1 MFENRIYVE
10 TISEDSNRGVYA
22 IEPLTAGFGHTIG
35 NSIRRV
41 LLSSLEGAAVEN
53 VQVDGVEHEF
63 STVDGVKED
72 MVEII
77 LNLKQLR
84 FSLLK
89 DEAVLTLEKKGKGA
103 VTAADFNKDA
113 ECTPMFPD
121 QPICT
126 ITDGSGA
133 ISMRVTVKKGRGYQT
148 IEMKGDRS
156 KVVGVITLDST
167 YSPIL
172 SASYEVEHTR
182 VGQETNLDKIV
193 LTIETDGSITPKDAL
208 SESCRI
214 LVTHF
219 SEIGSLPEPE
229 EEVEPVAEETPAEEK
244 PEVTPKTK
252 IEDTGLSSR
261 TTNALLTAGYKTVSG
276 LLRLSEIKLEG
287 IKGLGAKGLDEV
299 KDMLSRVI
307 DEE

>member
-1 MFENRIYVE
+1 MFDNKIFVTAVSEN
-10 TISEDSNRGVYA
+10 TNTGVFS

-35 NSIRRV
+35 NSLRRV
-41 LLSSLEGAAVEN
+41 LLSSLEGAAVDN

-63 STVDGVKED
+63 STIEHVKED

-84 FSLLK
+84 FTLLK
-89 DEAVLTLEKKGKGA
+89 DEAVLILEKKGKG
-103 VTAADFNKDA
+103 VITAADITKDT
-113 ECTPMFPD
+113 ECVPMFPD

-126 ITDGSGA
+126 ITHASGSV
-133 ISMRVTVKKGRGYQT
+133 SMRITVKKGRGYQT
-148 IEMKGDRS
+148 IEMKNDRS

-167 YSPIL
+167 YSPVL
-172 SASYEVEHTR
+172 KASYEVEHTR
-182 VGQETNLDKIV
+182 VGQETNLDKII

-208 SESCRI
+208 AECCQI
-214 LVTHF
+214 LVSHF

-229 EEVEPVAEETPAEEK
+229 EVVEEAEPETINEEK
-244 PEVTPKTK
+244 PTVTPKTK
-252 IEDTGLSSR
+252 IEDAGLSSR
-261 TTNALLTAGYKTVSG
+261 TTNALLTGGYKTVSG

-299 KDMLSRVI
+299 KEMLSRV
-307 DEE
+307 EEE

>member
-1 MFENRIYVE
+1 MFENKIFV
-10 TISEDSNRGVYA
+10 TTVSEEQNKGTFS
-22 IEPLTAGFGHTIG
+22 IEPLTSGFGHTIG
-35 NSIRRV
+35 NSLRRV
-41 LLSSLEGAAVEN
+41 LLSSLEGAAADS
-53 VQVDGVEHEF
+53 VQIDGVEHEF
-63 STVDGVKED
+63 STIAGVKED

-89 DEAVLTLEKKGKGA
+89 DEAVLTLEKKGKGL
-103 VTAADFNKDA
+103 VTAADFGKDA
-113 ECTPMFPD
+113 ECSPMFLD

-126 ITDGSGA
+126 ITETSGSV
-133 ISMRVTVKKGRGYQT
+133 SMRVTVKKGRGYQT
-148 IEMKGDRS
+148 IEMKNDRS

-167 YSPIL
+167 FSPIL
-172 SASYEVEHTR
+172 KASYEIGHTR
-182 VGQETNLDKIV
+182 VGQETNLDKII

-208 SESCRI
+208 AEACRI

-229 EEVEPVAEETPAEEK
+229 EPVEEVDEELPAVEK
-244 PEVTPKTK
+244 PDVTPKTK
-252 IEDTGLSSR
+252 IEDAGLSSR
-261 TTNALLTAGYKTVSG
+261 TTNALLTGGYKTVSG

-299 KDMLSRVI
+299 KEMLTRV

>member
-1 MFENRIYVE
+1 MFDNRIFV
-10 TISEDSNRGVYA
+10 TTVSEEQNRGVFA

-35 NSIRRV
+35 NSLRRV

-63 STVDGVKED
+63 STIEGVKED

-103 VTAADFNKDA
+103 VTAADFSKDA
-113 ECTPMFPD
+113 ECAPMILD

-126 ITDGSGA
+126 ITESSGSV
-133 ISMRVTVKKGRGYQT
+133 SMRVTIKKGRGYQT
-148 IEMKGDRS
+148 IEMKEDRS

-167 YSPIL
+167 YSPVQR
-172 SASYEVEHTR
+172 ASYEVDHTR
-182 VGQETNLDKIV
+182 VGQETNLDKII
-193 LTIETDGSITPKDAL
+193 LTIETDGSLTPKEAL

-219 SEIGSLPEPE
+219 SDIGSLPEPI
-229 EEVEPVAEETPAEEK
+229 EEVDEPQEELPAAEK
-244 PEVTPKTK
+244 PDVTPKTK
-252 IEDTGLSSR
+252 IEEAGLSSR
-261 TTNALLTAGYKTVSG
+261 TTNALLTGGYKTVSG
-276 LLRLSEIKLEG
+276 LMRLSEIKLEG
-287 IKGLGAKGLDEV
+287 IKGLGVKGLEEV
-299 KDMLSRVI
+299 KEMLARVG
-307 DEE
+307 EEE

>member
-1 MFENRIYVE
+1 MFENKIFV
-10 TISEDSNRGVYA
+10 TTVSEESNTGVFD
-22 IEPLTAGFGHTIG
+22 IGPLTAGFGHTIG
-35 NSIRRV
+35 NSLRRI
-41 LLSSLEGAAVEN
+41 LLSSLEGAAADN
-53 VQVDGVEHEF
+53 VQADGVEHEF
-63 STVDGVKED
+63 STIENVKED

-89 DEAVLTLEKKGKGA
+89 DEAVLTLEKKGKGP
-103 VTAADFNKDA
+103 VTAADFLKDA
-113 ECTPMFPD
+113 ECVPMMPE

-126 ITDGSGA
+126 ITAPSGSV
-133 ISMRVTVKKGRGYQT
+133 SMRVTVKKGRGYQT
-148 IEMKGDRS
+148 VEMKSDRS

-167 YSPIL
+167 FSPVL
-172 SASYEVEHTR
+172 KASYEVEHTR

-208 SESCRI
+208 QEGCQI

-219 SEIGSLPEPE
+219 SEIGTLPEPE
-229 EEVEPVAEETPAEEK
+229 EIVEEAAPELAPEEK
-244 PEVTPKTK
+244 PVVTPKTK
-252 IEDTGLSSR
+252 IEDAGLSSR
-261 TTNALLTAGYKTVSG
+261 TTNALLTGGYKTVSG

-299 KDMLSRVI
+299 KDMLTRV
-307 DEE
+307 EEE